1 MQSQCSAR
9 IGVTRSSDHFGLQ
22 RALVVEVDEEIGRQ
36 QRRASI
42 RKIEAALPTPP
53 APTAAAAA
61 ESAAAKPRTLA
72 GTIAPWRLQS
82 LYCDD
87 VYVDRGLD
95 KAAAMKDKNEL
106 FTLLL
111 EYHADMRMAFRWC
124 ACAPNSQSVFA
135 LRLQSVLTTLESSA
149 SSDRALEYRV
159 IPQDLTRC
167 QLLYTTGTRAHGQSW
182 SLATVRV
189 LNVAL

>member
-1 MQSQCSAR
+1 M
-9 IGVTRSSDHFGLQ
+9 
-22 RALVVEVDEEIGRQ
+22 
-36 QRRASI
+36 
-42 RKIEAALPTPP
+42 
-53 APTAAAAA
+53 
-61 ESAAAKPRTLA
+61 
-72 GTIAPWRLQS
+72 
-82 LYCDD
+82 
-87 VYVDRGLD
+87 YVDRGLD

-124 ACAPNSQSVFA
+124 AHRTPNPSVFA

-159 IPQDLTRC
+159 MPQDLTRC
-167 QLLYTTGTRAHGQSW
+167 QLLYTKGTRAHGQTW
-182 SLATVRV
+182 SLATVRL